1 MKVSELIELLSKMDQ
16 DKDVSIRDPEW
27 DSTVYVNNVE
37 EEEYEVVFY

>member
-1 MKVSELIELLSKMDQ
+1 MKVSELI
-16 DKDVSIRDPEW
+16 VSIRDPEW